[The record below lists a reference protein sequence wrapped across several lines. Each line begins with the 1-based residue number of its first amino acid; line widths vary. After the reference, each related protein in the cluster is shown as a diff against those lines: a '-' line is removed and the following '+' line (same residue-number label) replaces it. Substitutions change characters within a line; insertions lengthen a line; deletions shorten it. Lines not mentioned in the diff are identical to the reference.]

1 MHGRARVARL
11 VDPAHVFV
19 FNDMIRDEV
28 EHGRRKA
35 EADRL
40 STELGHAMH
49 DAIMPDLKSIICA
62 FTRRAGGADGIA
74 KMLLRE
80 YRDAKPGTMIRAMV
94 LQMILQ
100 GSKAVSAKEQ
110 SRDASMISDEDLQKE
125 LEAIMSQV
133 PNAGKYAGVADGI
146 QPGAQAGTT
155 P

>member
-1 MHGRARVARL
+1 MLCDA
-11 VDPAHVFV
+11 
-19 FNDMIRDEV
+19 
-28 EHGRRKA
+28 
-35 EADRL
+35 
-40 STELGHAMH
+40 LGGAMH
-49 DAIMPDLKSIICA
+49 EAIMPDLKAIICA

-125 LEAIMSQV
+125 LAAIMGQV
-133 PNAGKYAGVADGI
+133 PDAGKYAGVADGI
-146 QPGAQAGTT
+146 QPQT
-155 P
+155 